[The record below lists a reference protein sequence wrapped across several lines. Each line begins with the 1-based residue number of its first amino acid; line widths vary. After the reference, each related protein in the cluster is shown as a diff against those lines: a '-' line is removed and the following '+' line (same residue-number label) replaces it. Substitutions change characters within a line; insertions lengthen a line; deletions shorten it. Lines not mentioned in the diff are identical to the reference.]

1 MKKEVIVKSRT
12 LGGSSDL
19 TLLAPIKSG
28 FVESLES
35 VTYKTRIKRVLETL
49 HNGRLGSHEYANGH
63 LLSDAVERV
72 GVIQSVRVVV
82 VEPEDKV
89 LLVVTFDGNVDA
101 YIRVLWQK
109 VGSLLDL
116 IFCGTEHYVTSFDHS
131 FDEWK
136 EWVKRRQIET
146 GFFYG
151 APNTTARDL
160 IYLRRQESLRI
171 RCPDTELLEVQS
183 VLPSAEEKVKNFS
196 DPDPKKVLGVDP
208 ILANVPRAR
217 MIHERIQGG
226 LQALA
231 GVYRLTD
238 THIPGTPDGTVL
250 HCAAR
255 ELLFEFMQLAGKSIA
270 KRKLDEPA
278 IRDRFARQLDWLR
291 NDPMPLIPPLPP
303 IVPRRKPEAPDG
315 KRLPD
320 DVRRDI
326 QGGILRGYE
335 NITHGCLLLLSFDNA
350 KTTGE
355 FLAAVNMLLTKD
367 TDEHAATAGKP
378 FFGNLAFTY
387 AGLRVAGLSEEDLEL
402 FPEEFRQGMPARA
415 GTLGDVRNNHPRRW
429 RLPLLWDGSLDQHGK
444 DTIELEPVHAVL
456 QLRAK
461 AKDDTELAAQ
471 TLSDTSHPLHFILDR
486 LKKHHP
492 RVKLLAVQDM
502 VRNYKESK
510 TKDGKSTKVIAEHF
524 GFEDG
529 NGQPEVENVPA
540 PAERNLVHP
549 GEIILGQDNS
559 ADVAIQENDPK
570 VSEIAKKRMRWM
582 KNGSFLVV
590 RKYRQYVDRL
600 EAAVA
605 EATGP
610 LPLPMLASNKANK
623 QELLYAKM
631 MGRFRDGTPLV
642 TSNST
647 TNKNDFTY
655 DDDPRGEICPLG
667 AHIRLANP
675 RREAGA
681 NDAPGAR
688 PARLMRR
695 SMSYGPAYQ
704 KGESSDVDRGLV
716 FMAYNSSISEQFEVV
731 QRWLTGGNSTGSFSG
746 QSCPFMGVPE
756 NGHPRY
762 FRFEDKE
769 KIVRA
774 KLEEESLRFE
784 EPPVA
789 TRLEW
794 GMYLFTPSFT
804 ALERL
809 KVIALAASPQKPS
822 VPWQLELGRKLIAQ
836 LREKE
841 ALEGETLALLAWKA
855 ALEDPESIRRLESAA
870 IWAAI
875 RKDHGGVLR
884 TPYGV
889 LVASR
894 DAILQVLQDP
904 NQAFSVRGQ
913 RKRLIEC
920 YGDIY
925 LGMDAGAE
933 YLKQSGP
940 VNDAI
945 GQLKFADVFLMAL
958 KAATSKI
965 DIIKNTAYDQ
975 ALSTKSDGPR
985 RFDVSFDANEILEEV
1000 LATVCEEWFGI
1011 SEKKNYFKRGGA
1023 DWSWKEGDAPLYPG
1037 HFTAL
1042 SRYMFQ
1048 PRPGEEV
1055 KKRAISYGKALREG
1069 MLKFLADAN
1078 AGPDKDGNGDV
1089 IAPIARAIMTHKAC
1103 ETDKDFVA
1111 NTMVGVLMGLIPTI
1125 TGAVFGVL
1133 EEWLGDG
1140 SFWSLRATLAG
1151 ETGMKPALAT
1161 IAKPMAEASKMRP
1174 MPQVTWRTACKMAR
1188 VGPEGESGVDIVPGD
1203 ILVLA
1208 LVSGTQES
1216 LSDGKD
1222 DGQLMF
1228 GGVRDGKPSQPT
1240 HACPGYSAGIAV
1252 MAGTL
1257 TAFLARKEQM
1267 RPGPSPLSF
1276 TLEGDVL
1283 NLPVVK
1289 RKSGKVE
1296 LLKKITEF
1304 KENLKTLKPKNFK
1317 LKDIDLKK
1325 ITLKTIE
1332 QHSHTFNEIKAVK
1345 ALKERGKM
1353 PNREGQL
1360 VLAWGDSWLDYTFD
1374 LDVKDLIR
1382 IPDWVPIIPVKLGTD
1397 MRDWLEKFNYD
1408 IPDTYCSFQ
1417 DWGDIQ
1423 DLADE
1428 SRGNGFYKLLA
1439 KSMKLGQKK
1448 PKAII
1453 LSGGGNDSVN
1463 AVLETLLNQND
1474 KNDAAQK
1481 HLIDPQAISSHIKF
1495 LSENYQSVL
1504 NVISDITSGEVKVL
1518 VHAYDYPEPR
1528 GRGPKGSTQYGLK
1541 WMREHF
1547 QNKGYGMGDAYDL
1560 TKATRAMRDLIDA
1573 LNEMLIAIVEI
1584 ETSKGN
1590 PKYPFLKY
1598 VDLRNTLTKE
1608 WPNSTDYE
1616 ERWADDM
1623 HPTTLGFHLMA
1634 KKLDDVIQNG

>member
-72 GVIQSVRVVV
+72 GVIHSVRVAV

-89 LLVVTFDGNVDA
+89 LLVVTFDGNVDT

-116 IFCGTEHYVTSFDHS
+116 IFCGTEGYVTSFDHS

-136 EWVKRRQIET
+136 EWVKRVQIET

-151 APNTTARDL
+151 PPNSTARDL
-160 IYLRRQESLRI
+160 IYLRRHESLRI

-208 ILANVPRAR
+208 IHANVPRAR

-238 THIPGTPDGTVL
+238 THIPGTHDGTVL

-255 ELLFEFMQLAGKSIA
+255 ELLLEFVQIA
-270 KRKLDEPA
+270 DKGIVKRKLDEPA
-278 IRDRFARQLDWLR
+278 IRDRFARQLDWL
-291 NDPMPLIPPLPP
+291 LLPP
-303 IVPRRKPEAPDG
+303 MLAAKPRRMPNALDG
-315 KRLPD
+315 KQLPED
-320 DVRRDI
+320 DRKDI
-326 QGGILRGYE
+326 QGGILRGYTD
-335 NITHGCLLLLSFDNA
+335 ITHGCLLLLSFDDA
-350 KTTGE
+350 KATGE
-355 FLAAVNMLLTKD
+355 FLAEVNGLLTKD
-367 TDEHAATAGKP
+367 TDIHAADSSKH
-378 FFGNLAFTY
+378 FENLAFTY
-387 AGLRVAGLSEEDLEL
+387 AGLRVAGLSEDELEL

-429 RLPLLWDGSLDQHGK
+429 RLPVLWDGSLDQHGK

-461 AKDDTELAAQ
+461 AKDDTQLAAQ

-524 GFEDG
+524 GFADG
-529 NGQPEVENVPA
+529 NGQPEVEKVDD

-549 GEIILGQDNS
+549 GEIILGHDNA
-559 ADVAIQENDPK
+559 ADLAIPLDDPK
-570 VSEIAKKRMRWM
+570 VSEIAKARMSWM
-582 KNGSFLVV
+582 KNGSFLVL
-590 RKYRQYVDRL
+590 RKYRQFVDRL

-605 EATGP
+605 EAAKS
-610 LPLPMLASNKANK
+610 LPLTVIKKDAR
-623 QELLYAKM
+623 QELIYAKM
-631 MGRFRDGTPLV
+631 MGRGRDGQPLV
-642 TSNST
+642 APYTD
-647 TNKNDFTY
+647 NKNNFTY
-655 DDDPRGEICPLG
+655 DDDPRGETCPLG

-681 NDAPGAR
+681 SDAPGAR
-688 PARLMRR
+688 PPRLMRR
-695 SMSYGPAYQ
+695 SMSYGPGY
-704 KGESSDVDRGLV
+704 KRGEGGDVDRGLV
-716 FMAYNSSISEQFEVV
+716 FMAYNASISEQFEVV

-746 QSCPFMGVPE
+746 QGCPFMGVPE
-756 NGHPRY
+756 NGHPRH
-762 FRFEDKE
+762 FRFEHDK

-784 EPPVA
+784 EPFVA

-804 ALERL
+804 ALKRL
-809 KVIALAASPQKPS
+809 QDTAEKAALKPPG

-836 LREKE
+836 LPKKE
-841 ALEGETLALLAWKA
+841 AREGETLALLAWKV

-875 RKDHGGVLR
+875 REDHGGVLR

-894 DAILQVLQDP
+894 EAILQVLQDP
-904 NQAFSVRGQ
+904 HKAFSVSGQ

-925 LGMDAGAE
+925 LGMDADDE
-933 YLKQSGP
+933 YVKQSGP
-940 VNDAI
+940 VNEAI
-945 GQLKFADVFLMAL
+945 GQLDRKKVFDMAL
-958 KAATSKI
+958 NAATSKI

-1011 SEKKNYFKRGGA
+1011 SEKENYFKRGGA

-1069 MLKFLADAN
+1069 MLKFLADPN
-1078 AGPDKDGNGDV
+1078 AGPTKDRNGDV
-1089 IAPIARAIMTHKAC
+1089 IAPIARAIMTHPKC
-1103 ETDKDFVA
+1103 KPDEDFVA

-1140 SFWSLRATLAG
+1140 SFWSLRATLGGQTAMG
-1151 ETGMKPALAT
+1151 AALNT
-1161 IAKPMAEASKMRP
+1161 IRTPMAEASKMRP
-1174 MPQVTWRTACKMAR
+1174 MPQVTWRTACKNAH
-1188 VGPEGESGVDIVPGD
+1188 VGPEGEHRISIKPDD

-1216 LSDGKD
+1216 LGDGKP
-1222 DGQLMF
+1222 DGRLMF
-1228 GGVRDGKPSQPT
+1228 GGARDGKPSQPT

-1283 NLPVVK
+1283 GPQVVK
-1289 RKSGKVE
+1289 PKTVKAE
-1296 LLKKITEF
+1296 LNKTLTELQ
-1304 KENLKTLKPKNFK
+1304 ENLKKFKWKNFN
-1317 LKDIDLKK
+1317 LKDIKSK
-1325 ITLKTIE
+1325 
-1332 QHSHTFNEIKAVK
+1332 
-1345 ALKERGKM
+1345 
-1353 PNREGQL
+1353 NREQLNRANNTVNAFQELYQLNQNGKIPDRGGAL
-1360 VLAWGDSWLDYTFD
+1360 VLAWGDSWLDYTLD
-1374 LDVKDLIR
+1374 VDVKDLIPIP
-1382 IPDWVPIIPVKLGTD
+1382 IPDFIPDIPIKLGTD

-1408 IPDTYCSFQ
+1408 IADTYCSFQ
-1417 DWGDIQ
+1417 DWGDIE
-1423 DLADE
+1423 DLAE
-1428 SRGNGFYKLLA
+1428 EREENGFYKLLA
-1439 KSMKLGQKK
+1439 KSVKPGQQKK
-1448 PKAII
+1448 LKAII

-1463 AVLETLLNQND
+1463 SVLAKLLNPYNASHKKPTQLINGGEITTHIESVSQNYETVLD
-1474 KNDAAQK
+1474 N
-1481 HLIDPQAISSHIKF
+1481 ISK
-1495 LSENYQSVL
+1495 
-1504 NVISDITSGEVKVL
+1504 ITGGKIKVL
-1518 VHAYDYPEPR
+1518 VHAYDYPEPH
-1528 GRGPKGSTQYGLK
+1528 GRGPKGSTQYGRK

-1547 QNKGYGMGDAYDL
+1547 ENKGYQNGGAYDL
-1560 TKATRAMRDLIDA
+1560 EKATLAMRGLIDA
-1573 LNEMLIAIVEI
+1573 LNDMLIALVE
-1584 ETSKGN
+1584 KKNGQGN
-1590 PKYPFLKY
+1590 PKYPFLEH
-1598 VDLRNTLTKE
+1598 VDLRNTLTVK
-1608 WPNSTDYE
+1608 WPNDKDYE
-1616 ERWADDM
+1616 MRWADDM
-1623 HPTTLGFHLMA
+1623 HPTNLGFYLMA
-1634 KKLDDVIQNG
+1634 KKLDDVIQLI